1 MTQLEVQQQDTR
13 ELSQVMRN
21 LFEEGKGEGGQRIAY
36 ISQKQKGPNQS
47 IQVRNGNDRTVC
59 FVRGEIVETIQQNST
74 MITIKPDGLITLLV
88 DTIKEFKND

>member
-21 LFEEGKGEGGQRIAY
+21 MLEEGKREAGQRVAY

-59 FVRGEIVETIQQNST
+59 FIRGKIVETEKRNST

-88 DTIKEFKND
+88 DTVKELND

>member
-36 ISQKQKGPNQS
+36 ISQKQKVPNQS

-59 FVRGEIVETIQQNST
+59 FVRGEIVETIQRNSMT
-74 MITIKPDGLITLLV
+74 ITIKPDGLITLLV
-88 DTIKEFKND
+88 DTVKELND

>member
-21 LFEEGKGEGGQRIAY
+21 MLEEGKREAGQRVAY

-59 FVRGEIVETIQQNST
+59 FIRGEIVETEKRNST

-88 DTIKEFKND
+88 DTVKELND